1 MSQPTHLVCSSCGT
15 ENRLPAERLHDKPK
29 CGKCH
34 EPVFPVK
41 PFNLDG
47 PTLERHIAKDGV
59 PLLVDFWASWC
70 GPCRAMAPNFEA
82 AAQPLSPTARLAKL
96 NTENAAQ
103 TAAAL
108 AISSI
113 PTMVLF
119 SGGREVARTSGVM
132 DAVSIVRWTRQQ
144 LTRD

>member
-1 MSQPTHLVCSSCGT
+1 MSQPTHLVCGSCGT

-34 EPVFPVK
+34 GPLFPVK
-41 PFNLDG
+41 PFTLDG
-47 PTLERHIAKDGV
+47 RTLERHIAKDGV

-70 GPCRAMAPNFEA
+70 GPCRTMAPQFEA
-82 AAQPLSPTARLAKL
+82 AAQSLIPTARLAKL
-96 NTENAAQ
+96 NTETATE

-108 AISSI
+108 GISAI

-132 DAVSIVRWTRQQ
+132 DARAIVRWTEQQ
-144 LTRD
+144 LA